1 MAIGREVLVKLVDIE
16 GLNMG
21 DDIAA
26 QLADVHVTEVN
37 VELSPTG
44 TIRQGAEAYFA
55 F

>member
-1 MAIGREVLVKLVDIE
+1 MAVGREVLVELVDIE
-16 GLNMG
+16 GLDVG

-37 VELSPTG
+37 VELSPNG